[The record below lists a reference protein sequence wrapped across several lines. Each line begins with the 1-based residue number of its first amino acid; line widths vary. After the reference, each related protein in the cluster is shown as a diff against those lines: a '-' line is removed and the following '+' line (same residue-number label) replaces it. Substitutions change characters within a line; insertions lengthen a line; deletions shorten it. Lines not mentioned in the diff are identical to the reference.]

1 MKMESI
7 TFFGIRLRLERTTTG
22 INVFV
27 DVAEGGI
34 RVDIPE
40 GGIREIL
47 DKGSKV
53 LAPLSLFPGA
63 QDALAVMEIIVA
75 ALAEE
80 LAKTPNSPDNPDEM
94 RH

>member
-1 MKMESI
+1 VNKESI
-7 TFFGIRLRLERTTTG
+7 TFFGIELRLERTTTG

-27 DVAEGGI
+27 DVAEVGI

-40 GGIREIL
+40 GRIREIL

-53 LAPLSLFPGA
+53 LAPLSLLPGA
-63 QDALAVMEIIVA
+63 QDALDVMESIVA
-75 ALAEE
+75 SLTEE
-80 LAKTPNSPDNPDEM
+80 LAKTPDEAPEM